1 MNRVF
6 DNAKLALLCLFVV
19 ASLATIV
26 YQWWYVWPMKKCES
40 GGDWWSA
47 KFHECDAPIPIWRLT
62 GRLPATPEPA
72 VVARPAVAASA
83 VSRGNP

>member
-19 ASLATIV
+19 ASVATIA
-26 YQWWYVWPMKKCES
+26 YQAWYIWPMKKCES

-47 KFHECDAPIPIWRLT
+47 KYHECDAPIPIWRLT
-62 GRLPATPEPA
+62 GRLPATPQATPA
-72 VVARPAVAASA
+72 PRAAAASP
-83 VSRGNP
+83 VRRGNP